1 MIRTR
6 EVLTAVA
13 SMLAGSLMTYGLK
26 AVAVEGR
33 VSGVEHSLMRIEA
46 KLDRI
51 DIELDKK

>member
-6 EVLTAVA
+6 EVLTAVT
-13 SMLAGSLMTYGLK
+13 SLLAGSLMTYGLK
-26 AVAVEGR
+26 AVQMEGR
-33 VSGVEHSLMRIEA
+33 VAGVEHALMRIEA